1 MSKQLKTLRIM
12 ESTLFSKQKEEV
24 RLNTVRR
31 QIWDA
36 LKSGMHLDM
45 VNAQNLCGTR
55 DLRSHISRLRRRI
68 DDCELPYIIL
78 DKYKVINESTRCK
91 EYWMV
96 SKGEA

>member
-1 MSKQLKTLRIM
+1 M
-12 ESTLFSKQKEEV
+12 ETTNFSEVKESI

-68 DDCELPYIIL
+68 DDCDLPYIIA
-78 DKYKVINESTRCK
+78 DRWIIINESTRCK
-91 EYWMV
+91 EYLMIE
-96 SKGEA
+96 KEIA

>member
-1 MSKQLKTLRIM
+1 M
-12 ESTLFSKQKEEV
+12 ESIFSKTKESI
-24 RLNTVRR
+24 RLNTIRKK
-31 QIWDA
+31 IWDA
-36 LKSGMHLDM
+36 LKDGKHLDIES
-45 VNAQNLCGTR
+45 AQNLCGTR